1 MAITPSPH
9 GTSSHESASSA
20 ALSLKFVTF
29 SLSAQRPPLICLDHR
44 VPQFSPTF
52 PTHPVHSRAS
62 PSFKTPRVPF
72 CLQAK
77 HLMGLRSGA

>member
-1 MAITPSPH
+1 MAVAPNPH

-20 ALSLKFVTF
+20 ALSLK
-29 SLSAQRPPLICLDHR
+29 SLSPSPSVPRDLPSSAWMTGCLKF
-44 VPQFSPTF
+44 PPTF

-62 PSFKTPRVPF
+62 PSFKTPRIPF

-77 HLMGLRSGA
+77 HLMGLSV